1 MDKELKQQELII
13 FQNKQGEISFRGDFK
28 HETIWASLD
37 QIARLFGRD
46 KSVISR
52 HLKKVYQEEELTQEA
67 TVAKNATV
75 QIEGNREVV
84 REIEYYNLDAVIS
97 VGYRVNSKAATQ
109 FRQWATKTL
118 RQHIVEGYTINSK
131 RVGQNYAAFLKAV
144 EQVQA
149 VLPAGDRM
157 DGTEVL
163 ELVKLF
169 ADTWFSLDAYDK
181 ELLSPKKVSKK
192 KVKLTAD
199 ELKEELLHEECSE
212 TCKIL

>member
-1 MDKELKQQELII
+1 
-13 FQNKQGEISFRGDFK
+13 
-28 HETIWASLD
+28 
-37 QIARLFGRD
+37 
-46 KSVISR
+46 
-52 HLKKVYQEEELTQEA
+52 
-67 TVAKNATV
+67 
-75 QIEGNREVV
+75 
-84 REIEYYNLDAVIS
+84 
-97 VGYRVNSKAATQ
+97 
-109 FRQWATKTL
+109 
-118 RQHIVEGYTINSK
+118 
-131 RVGQNYAAFLKAV
+131 
-144 EQVQA
+144 

>member
-1 MDKELKQQELII
+1 
-13 FQNKQGEISFRGDFK
+13 
-28 HETIWASLD
+28 
-37 QIARLFGRD
+37 
-46 KSVISR
+46 
-52 HLKKVYQEEELTQEA
+52 
-67 TVAKNATV
+67 
-75 QIEGNREVV
+75 VV